1 MSESNPRKVQV
12 GIAGVGSFLPAKVVD
27 AWEAVA
33 PSGITRERFE
43 RIGAKRIHVCAPHE
57 RPSDMAIEASR
68 RALADAQVEAK
79 DLDLIIYSGSHKDHA
94 RWMAS
99 AKVQAELK
107 SDRSFA
113 FDLYQGCNGENMS
126 LRIAWGLMQDDPA
139 IRHVLLCAAERWDT
153 TLEHPVMGSSFIF
166 GDGASAA
173 VLKRDHPT
181 FRLLSTACRTW
192 GEHHDSYCC
201 PELGAANKLTPEV
214 LARKGHLFQLVVEH
228 QGSREAVLAF
238 SKRINDTARE
248 MIEEGARKAGVKA
261 EDATFVLL
269 INSSARHLQL
279 FLEAVGLQGRRNTA
293 RYIEDV
299 GHLGTGDVF
308 YNLERARNEGLVK
321 KGDLIVCYTGGGGYS
336 FAVTWMRA

>member
-1 MSESNPRKVQV
+1 MK
-12 GIAGVGSFLPAKVVD
+12 
-27 AWEAVA
+27 
-33 PSGITRERFE
+33 RERFE
-43 RIGAKRIHVCAPHE
+43 RIGARRIHVCAPDQK
-57 RPSDMAIEASR
+57 PSDMSIEAAR
-68 RALADAQVEAK
+68 RALANAGVEAK
-79 DLDLIIYSGSHKDHA
+79 ELDLILYVGSHKDHG

-99 AKVQAELK
+99 AKVQAELG
-107 SDRSFA
+107 SERSFC
-113 FDLYQGCNGENMS
+113 FDLYQGCNGQNMG
-126 LRIAWGLMQDDPA
+126 LRVVWGLMQDDPR
-139 IRHVLLCAAERWDT
+139 IRTALVTAAERWDT
-153 TLEHPVMGSSFIF
+153 TLEYPCMGSSFIF

-173 VLKRDHPT
+173 VLKRDHPD

-248 MIEEGARKAGVKA
+248 MIEEGARKAGVRA

-269 INSSARHLQL
+269 INTSSRHLQL

-308 YNLERARNEGLVK
+308 YNLERARAEGLVK